1 MKKYN
6 DYEDIKQVEWTK
18 YVIIVP
24 TENDRKEI
32 MEAFKHFHDS
42 NIDTE
47 NIVVNQLAHEYLT
60 EEDLAPGSKNNI
72 IVDSV
77 MFQKLKTNF

>member
-72 IVDSV
+72 IVDSE

>member
-32 MEAFKHFHDS
+32 MEAFKHFHYS

-72 IVDSV
+72 IVDSE

>member
-32 MEAFKHFHDS
+32 MEAFKHFHYS